1 MPSKYIFA
9 CILLLGTAG
18 VALAQVPTLPMGEP
32 PQQVDKADMHRQ
44 VQEYLK
50 EHQRRLRQSA
60 AVAPHDREAAA
71 LRTLNESKKSERAE
85 RRHLVVVL
93 GGDRFNASSWMTD
106 PEHAT
111 WDLYL
116 IYYGS
121 NPAKS
126 CPLCTK
132 VFAGQGAKWR
142 LAWRFTLHSDWQLIR
157 KAYKTI
163 SFIDD
168 DLEVAGGEVLNTAL
182 AVFEA
187 FDLLIAQPS
196 VCNEPGSWTPYRALF
211 TVRSMVLRYVNM
223 VEIMAPIFEMELFD
237 RMVRPTL
244 FDAYFGWGLD
254 WLWPALL
261 SYPPDKVAVID
272 EVCVYHPKTDRK
284 NSALYKLEA
293 PMTAR
298 EEANLHIKEWG
309 WSPEGR
315 AVRGFSS
322 YSCDVISEVARPS
335 PIAAP
340 NLSNFLPGNNTMPSI
355 VAGGIKHW
363 LTRKE
368 PFRLSSLNQLG
379 LLVRTIPVFI
389 MGAGIASVMLYRKK
403 RRSVKRKITLG

>member
-1 MPSKYIFA
+1 MA
-9 CILLLGTAG
+9 AG
-18 VALAQVPTLPMGEP
+18 LAIHSTLRLAAHPESIQECGGVCVEGCVSMSSRVVREGLCSLTSMSGRLIGQVALAGADPHAFRP
-32 PQQVDKADMHRQ
+32 P
-44 VQEYLK
+44 
-50 EHQRRLRQSA
+50 S
-60 AVAPHDREAAA
+60 
-71 LRTLNESKKSERAE
+71 
-85 RRHLVVVL
+85 
-93 GGDRFNASSWMTD
+93 F
-106 PEHAT
+106 
-111 WDLYL
+111 
-116 IYYGS
+116 
-121 NPAKS
+121 PA
-126 CPLCTK
+126 
-132 VFAGQGAKWR
+132 
-142 LAWRFTLHSDWQLIR
+142 
-157 KAYKTI
+157 I

-168 DLEVAGGEVLNTAL
+168 DLELAGGEVLNTAL

-223 VEIMAPIFEMELFD
+223 VEIMAPIFEMEMFD

-363 LTRKE
+363 LTREE

-389 MGAGIASVMLYRKK
+389 MGAGVVSVMLYRKK

>member
-1 MPSKYIFA
+1 MADVGVLNTAFA
-9 CILLLGTAG
+9 AVTAFQLLL
-18 VALAQVPTLPMGEP
+18 AQPSVCRAHWSFTPYET
-32 PQQVDKADMHRQ
+32 
-44 VQEYLK
+44 
-50 EHQRRLRQSA
+50 LRQRDESILRYTNLVEIMA
-60 AVAPHDREAAA
+60 PIFDMDFFDELVRLTLYNAHYGWGLDWIWPDLLGYPSDKIAVIDE
-71 LRTLNESKKSERAE
+71 
-85 RRHLVVVL
+85 
-93 GGDRFNASSWMTD
+93 
-106 PEHAT
+106 
-111 WDLYL
+111 
-116 IYYGS
+116 
-121 NPAKS
+121 
-126 CPLCTK
+126 

-298 EEANLHIKEWG
+298 EEANLHITEWG

-389 MGAGIASVMLYRKK
+389 VGAGIASVMLYRKK